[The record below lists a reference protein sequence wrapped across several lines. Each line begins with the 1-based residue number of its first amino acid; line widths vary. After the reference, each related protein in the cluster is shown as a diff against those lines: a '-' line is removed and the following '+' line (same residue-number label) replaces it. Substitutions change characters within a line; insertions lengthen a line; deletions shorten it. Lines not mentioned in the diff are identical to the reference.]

1 MSSAKT
7 VQQTTVTEKTPA
19 TQSLDWSMLIC
30 RGLGPVALALTLGVG
45 LPAKADLSRA
55 EPVFSVADSATIA
68 RNASLRGIVDRDPW
82 LVHKILRTIESSGE
96 TREFKSPVRPSKPPP
111 KMEKPSEDPDLEAFK
126 RSSPEAANDLFQL
139 IKQAGQ
145 GGTR

>member
-7 VQQTTVTEKTPA
+7 AMGKTMAEPRPA
-19 TQSLDWSMLIC
+19 ARGFDWPALIS
-30 RGLGPVALALTLGVG
+30 RGIGPVVLALTLGVG
-45 LPAKADLSRA
+45 LPARADLVRA
-55 EPVFSVADSATIA
+55 EPVFSAADSAMIA
-68 RNASLRGIVDRDPW
+68 RNASLRGIIDRDPW
-82 LVHKILRTIESSGE
+82 LVHKVLRAIESGGE
-96 TREFKSPVRPSKPPP
+96 TRELKPAARPQKPPP
-111 KMEKPSEDPDLEAFK
+111 KTDRPSNDPDLDAFR